1 MYASFVE
8 MATMS
13 LTEFNQNPSRATKL
27 ADEGEVVILR
37 RGVPAYRL
45 ERANAG
51 SDDPVEALVMS
62 GVLARPRA
70 RTRRNVHR
78 TASTEVDVGRALDSD
93 RQRLDD

>member
-1 MYASFVE
+1 MYARFTE
-8 MATMS
+8 MTTMS

-45 ERANAG
+45 QRANAG

-62 GVLARPRA
+62 GVLAPPRA
-70 RTRRNVHR
+70 GTRRAAYR
-78 TASTEVDVGRALDSD
+78 TASTEVDVGQALESD
-93 RQRLDD
+93 RQRLDE